1 MRVDKILRSFEKA
14 KVKLEKLAGKID
26 DELDESSVEI
36 SNLYMRQK
44 DLRDEK
50 ARAQNAKKKL
60 SEILGKEPAA

>member
-60 SEILGKEPAA
+60 SEILEKEPAA

>member
-14 KVKLEKLAGKID
+14 KAKLEKLTGKID

-60 SEILGKEPAA
+60 SEILEKEPAA

>member
-14 KVKLEKLAGKID
+14 KTKLEKLMGKID

-60 SEILGKEPAA
+60 SEILEKEPAA